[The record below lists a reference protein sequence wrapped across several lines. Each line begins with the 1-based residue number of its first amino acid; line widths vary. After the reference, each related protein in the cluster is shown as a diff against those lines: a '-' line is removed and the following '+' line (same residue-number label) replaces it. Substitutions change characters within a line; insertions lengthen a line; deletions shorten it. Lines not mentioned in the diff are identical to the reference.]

1 MINILDELF
10 IQIGKLAITSYNRIT
25 QFEKTNKIDQYINS
39 YRKKEKDEQILK
51 QIISADTKEKT
62 IEKIRTMTLEKMNGK
77 TILILALAIIVTAMI
92 FGMEMGT
99 ILFIIIILSLATIIR
114 YPQLKRKRQYNDLN
128 LELPYALRHMGTELK
143 SGKGLYDT
151 LTTISNSNY
160 GSLSKEYKR
169 VLEEIKY
176 GTSNEKALQNM
187 VERVNSEGL
196 KRTTQQIITT
206 LKIGGNLASS
216 LNIIAEDITFDMQ
229 IKLKEYS
236 QKLNGFILIYT
247 FIAILGP
254 VILLIMLMAA
264 STVMGD
270 IVPGSLILVLYGF
283 FFPLIVLFLGVLIQ
297 KLEPK
302 I

>member
-1 MINILDELF
+1 MISILDELF
-10 IQIGKLAITSYNRIT
+10 IQIGKIAITSYNRIT

-39 YRKKEKDEQILK
+39 YRKKEKEEQILK
-51 QIISADTKEKT
+51 QIINADTKEKT
-62 IEKIRTMTLEKMNGK
+62 IEKIRTIMLEKINGK
-77 TILILALAIIVTAMI
+77 TILILALTIIVTSMI
-92 FGMEMGT
+92 FGMEIGI
-99 ILFIIIILSLATIIR
+99 ILFIIISLSLATIIR

-160 GSLSKEYKR
+160 GSLSQEYKR

-196 KRTTQQIITT
+196 KRTIQQIITT
-206 LKIGGNLASS
+206 LKVGGNLASS

-283 FFPLIVLFLGVLIQ
+283 FFPLSVVFLGVLIQ

>member
-160 GSLSKEYKR
+160 GSLSQEYKR

-206 LKIGGNLASS
+206 LKVGGNLANS

-283 FFPLIVLFLGVLIQ
+283 FFPLIVVFLGVLIQ

>member
-283 FFPLIVLFLGVLIQ
+283 FFPLIVVFLGVLIQ

>member
-1 MINILDELF
+1 MISILDELF
-10 IQIGKLAITSYNRIT
+10 IQIGKIAITSYNRIT

-39 YRKKEKDEQILK
+39 YRKKEKEEQILK
-51 QIISADTKEKT
+51 QIINADTKEKT
-62 IEKIRTMTLEKMNGK
+62 IEKIRTIMLEKINGK
-77 TILILALAIIVTAMI
+77 TILILALTIIVTSMI
-92 FGMEMGT
+92 FGMEIGI
-99 ILFIIIILSLATIIR
+99 ILFIIISLSLATIIR

-160 GSLSKEYKR
+160 GSLSQEYKR

-206 LKIGGNLASS
+206 LKVGGNLANS

-270 IVPGSLILVLYGF
+270 IVPGSLILILYGF
-283 FFPLIVLFLGVLIQ
+283 FFPLIVVFLGVLIQ

>member
-1 MINILDELF
+1 MISILDKLF

-39 YRKKEKDEQILK
+39 YRKKEKEEQILK

-62 IEKIRTMTLEKMNGK
+62 IEKIRTIMLEKINGK
-77 TILILALAIIVTAMI
+77 TILILALTIIVTSMI
-92 FGMEMGT
+92 FGMEIGI
-99 ILFIIIILSLATIIR
+99 ILFIIISLSLATIIR

-160 GSLSKEYKR
+160 GSLSQEYKR

-206 LKIGGNLASS
+206 LKVGGNLANS

-283 FFPLIVLFLGVLIQ
+283 FFPLIVVFLGVLIQ

>member
-1 MINILDELF
+1 MISILDELF
-10 IQIGKLAITSYNRIT
+10 IQIGKIAITSYNRIT

-39 YRKKEKDEQILK
+39 YRKKEKEEQILK
-51 QIISADTKEKT
+51 QIINADTKEKT
-62 IEKIRTMTLEKMNGK
+62 IEKIRTIMLEKINGK
-77 TILILALAIIVTAMI
+77 TILILALTIIVTSMI
-92 FGMEMGT
+92 FGMEIGI
-99 ILFIIIILSLATIIR
+99 ILFIIISLSLATIIR

-160 GSLSKEYKR
+160 GSLSQEYKR

-206 LKIGGNLASS
+206 LKVGGNLANS

-283 FFPLIVLFLGVLIQ
+283 FFPLIVVFLGVLIQ

>member
-247 FIAILGP
+247 FIAILEP